1 MRRVWAASLIIGVV
15 IAAAAG
21 AWFLGRRSV
30 NSQQAS
36 IPEPPPPSVLAVP
49 VENRV
54 LERVVVSRAAV
65 SLETFTSLSLA
76 AMEVQGGGVIT
87 RAAEPGSEV
96 REGDPVLEVDARPV
110 FLLRGERPAYR
121 AIAAGDFGPDVA
133 QLQQAL
139 NRLGMGR
146 TSNIGLFD
154 EATGRALLALYLRSG
169 YLPATG
175 EDWSAP
181 ALTRLRNLAASVADS
196 DHPSCR
202 PPDTRASCPLVAEAA
217 RLYQAQTGLRIP
229 FGEIAFAPE
238 GPPLA
243 VGGGSPPRGGSVYE
257 AELTLAS
264 AEPVV
269 LVALSPFDAG
279 RVAVGSR
286 AVLDDD
292 PEGRTASGTVT
303 DLWAPEDVPE
313 YGGTSTLAR
322 VVLEEGGAELLGRS
336 MRVRIIGESTGV
348 AVTAVPTA
356 AVRSDAAGRLWI
368 DLLEA
373 DETRAP
379 VEVTTGVEAGGLVE
393 VEPVAGTIPS
403 GAWVVVGGG
412 AQ

>member
-1 MRRVWAASLIIGVV
+1 MRRVWAAVLIVGVV

-30 NSQQAS
+30 NPEQAA

-65 SLETFTSLSLA
+65 SLETFASLPTA

-87 RAAEPGSEV
+87 RAPEAGSEV
-96 REGDPVLEVDARPV
+96 REGRAVMEVDARPV

-121 AIAAGDFGPDVA
+121 AIAARDFGPDVT

-139 NRLGMGR
+139 NRLGVGR
-146 TSNIGLFD
+146 MADTGAFD
-154 EATGRALLALYLRSG
+154 EATERAALALYLRSG
-169 YLPATG
+169 YLPVTG
-175 EDWSAP
+175 EETPP
-181 ALTRLRNLAASVADS
+181 ATQTRLRNLAAALADS
-196 DHPSCR
+196 QDPSCR
-202 PPDTRASCPLVAEAA
+202 PPDTRMSCPLVEEAA
-217 RLYQAQTGLRIP
+217 RLYRTQGGLRIP
-229 FGEIAFAPE
+229 FGEIAFVPE
-238 GPPLA
+238 GPPLV
-243 VGGGSPPRGGSVYE
+243 VGANPPRRGASVYE
-257 AELTLAS
+257 AALTVAS

-292 PEGRTASGTVT
+292 PEGRAASGVVT

-322 VVLEEGGAELLGRS
+322 VLLEEGGAELLGRS
-336 MRVRIIGESTGV
+336 MRVRIIGESTGR

-368 DLLEA
+368 ELLEA
-373 DETRAP
+373 DETRTP
-379 VEVTTGVEAGGLVE
+379 VEVTLGVEAGGLVE
-393 VEPVAGTIPS
+393 AEPVAGTIPP
-403 GAWVVVGGG
+403 GAWVVVG
-412 AQ
+412 AS